1 MASLTWQPLVHAPQ
15 IAWQFHSFDQDYLRR
30 LASGDAVVGHHF
42 SSYFGDLLLLKLR
55 ARIRSSPL
63 IEDIRQETLLRVLRV
78 VRMNGVEHPERFGA
92 FVSGV
97 CRNVMMALRR
107 GEMRHEGFP
116 SDFEPADDRV
126 DLDVLLVNQQRRRQ
140 VDRILEELPEKD
152 RQLLRMFFLEERDK
166 GEICERFK
174 VRKDYLR
181 VLLHRANSRF
191 RSMHSKRF
199 SPPLVSDSP
208 TQTTECSRRMR
219 SQHTDARSTHK
230 SSVKPS
236 MAH

>member
-30 LASGDAVVGHHF
+30 LASGDAVVEHHF

-63 IEDIRQETLLRVLRV
+63 IEDIRQETLLRVLRI
-78 VRMNGVEHPERFGA
+78 VRMKGVEHPERFGA

-97 CRNVMMALRR
+97 CSNVMMELLR

-116 SDFEPADDRV
+116 SGFEPADDRV

-181 VLLHRANSRF
+181 VLLHRAKSRF

-219 SQHTDARSTHK
+219 SQHTDARPTHK